1 MQSVKQNETARIASI
16 DILRGISLFGIFLV
30 NMLSFHSPYFYYNPY
45 EWWEAPQ
52 DKLAFSWID
61 VLVQASFY
69 PIFAAMFGFGA
80 AMQHEKALE
89 RTGTFAWT
97 GVRRFSFLLVLG
109 IAHAIFIWPGD
120 ILFIYAVCG
129 FLLLFF
135 LRFSAGTLLR
145 MGLILLL
152 VPAVLFSVLL
162 FVSAESDPYNA
173 LFWTDITSV
182 SDSIAAY
189 GSGSYAEVT
198 EQRIHDW
205 TNNNIF
211 DGAFG
216 FQTITI
222 FPFLLIGAGVYKQR
236 LIQKWAAHPK
246 KTFRM
251 FALFF
256 GAGLLLK
263 GVPHLLGPSHIAYMY
278 VQDSLGGPVLAA
290 SYAVLVV
297 YLCTLTRPS
306 KLLLPFAQAG
316 KMSLTNYLMQSV
328 IGSLLFYAYGL
339 GFYGQVTVTT
349 GILLC
354 VTVFALQVMVSGL
367 WLSRFQRG
375 PMEAIWRFV
384 TYGKKGMRK

>member
-1 MQSVKQNETARIASI
+1 MQYAEQKGTNRVASI

-80 AMQHEKALE
+80 AMQREKALE
-89 RTGTFAWT
+89 KTGTFAWT
-97 GVRRFSFLLVLG
+97 GVRRFLFLLVLG
-109 IAHAIFIWPGD
+109 ISHAILIWPGD
-120 ILFIYAVCG
+120 ILFNYAVCG

-135 LRFSAGTLLR
+135 LRLSGKTLLR
-145 MGLILLL
+145 AGLLL
-152 VPAVLFSVLL
+152 LFVPAVLFSSLL
-162 FVSAESDPYNA
+162 FLSSLSDPYNA
-173 LFWTDITSV
+173 SFWTDITSV
-182 SDSIAAY
+182 SNSIAAY

-198 EQRIHDW
+198 EQRIYDW
-205 TNNNIF
+205 TNNNIVE
-211 DGAFG
+211 GAFL
-216 FQTITI
+216 FQLITI
-222 FPFLLIGAGVYKQR
+222 FPFLLIGAGAYK
-236 LIQKWAAHPK
+236 LHMIQAWSAHPK
-246 KTFRM
+246 KTLRL
-251 FALFF
+251 FAFLF

-263 GVPHLLGPSHIAYMY
+263 GVPHILGPSHIAYMY

-297 YLCTLTRPS
+297 YLCTRTRPL
-306 KLLLPFAQAG
+306 KLLMPFAQAG
-316 KMSLTNYLMQSV
+316 KMSLTNYLMQSI

-354 VTVFALQVMVSGL
+354 VTIFTVQVIVSGL
-367 WLSRFQRG
+367 WINRFQRG
-375 PMEAIWRFV
+375 PMEALWRFF
-384 TYGKKGMRK
+384 TYGKRG